1 MEPQSACGDHSQ
13 VAPAFAANTGSGCGS
28 GLEVEVGKEFIQKR
42 FTLEDGKIAT
52 DFRHVHGSGIGTQ
65 QGPNIVQVTQAPGV
79 VDIALQ
85 LEAHQTLYTHYAK
98 PPHPG
103 IPILRSHQQ
112 STGLGPVRIEQVKT
126 LITAQ
131 VVGRI
136 LTAMYAAVSQPQK
149 QFMQAIRVC

>member
-1 MEPQSACGDHSQ
+1 MRSIHASMEPQSACGDHSQ

-65 QGPNIVQVTQAPGV
+65 QGPDIVQVTQAPGV

-85 LEAHQTLYTHYAK
+85 LEAHQTLY
-98 PPHPG
+98 
-103 IPILRSHQQ
+103 
-112 STGLGPVRIEQVKT
+112 ET
-126 LITAQ
+126 LFVSGGNIAEDRLES
-131 VVGRI
+131 VMGR
-136 LTAMYAAVSQPQK
+136 
-149 QFMQAIRVC
+149 